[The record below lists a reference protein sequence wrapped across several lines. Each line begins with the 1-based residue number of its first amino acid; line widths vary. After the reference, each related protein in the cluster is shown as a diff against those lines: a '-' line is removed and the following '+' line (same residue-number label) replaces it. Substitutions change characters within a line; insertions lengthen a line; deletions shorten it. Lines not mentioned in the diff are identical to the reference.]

1 MSIGQSFEMDETAP
15 AERGLSG
22 VSQSGPQ
29 RLPSAPIVDIV
40 IPVYNEQA
48 GLARSVELLHAY
60 LADVFPFTWRITIVD
75 NASDD
80 GTWGAAQRLSDEF
93 ENIKAIHLDQKGRGL
108 ALRTAWSASD
118 ADVVAYMDVDLSTGL
133 DALLPLVAPLVSGH
147 SDVSIGSR
155 LAPGAHVARGPKR
168 EFISRCY
175 NALLHAVFATKVRDA
190 QCGFKAV
197 RADVAR
203 QLLPAIE
210 DNGWFFDTELLLL
223 ADHNGLRVHEVP
235 VDWVDDPDSRVK
247 VIGTA
252 TDDLRGSS
260 RMAWKFLRGGGD
272 IDLAGAERYEPD
284 DDFGRRLVTFGL
296 IGAISTSVS
305 LVLFLLL
312 QSTLGVFASNL
323 IALSATFAANSWAN
337 ARLTAR
343 RRHVQWV
350 RAFLVFIAA
359 LLLSTLS
366 LVVTSLLGASQFLT
380 VIALLTSWLLASI
393 FRLAVVD
400 GDYRKFGR

>member
-1 MSIGQSFEMDETAP
+1 MEETASTSP
-15 AERGLSG
+15 
-22 VSQSGPQ
+22 GPFGTSVTPD
-29 RLPSAPIVDIV
+29 PSSPPVPVVDII
-40 IPVYNEQA
+40 IPVYNEEV
-48 GLARSVELLHAY
+48 GLARSVELLRAY
-60 LADVFPFTWRITIVD
+60 LADAFPFTWRITIVD
-75 NASDD
+75 NASIDS
-80 GTWGAAQRLSDEF
+80 TWATAQRLAQEF
-93 ENIKAIHLDQKGRGL
+93 EHVEAIHLDQKGRGL
-108 ALRTAWSASD
+108 ALRTAWSVSD

-147 SDVSIGSR
+147 SDLSFGSR
-155 LAPGAHVARGPKR
+155 LALGARVARGPKR

-175 NALLHAVFATKVRDA
+175 NAILRTVFATKVRDA

-197 RADVAR
+197 RSDIAR
-203 QLLPAIE
+203 QLLPKIE

-252 TDDLRGSS
+252 ADDLLGSS

-296 IGAISTSVS
+296 IGAISTTVS

-312 QSTLGVFASNL
+312 QSTVGVFASNL

-343 RRHVQWV
+343 RRHVQWA
-350 RAFLVFIAA
+350 RAFFVFIAA
-359 LLLSTLS
+359 LILSRGS
-366 LVVTSLLGASQFLT
+366 AP
-380 VIALLTSWLLASI
+380 
-393 FRLAVVD
+393 R
-400 GDYRKFGR
+400 

>member
-1 MSIGQSFEMDETAP
+1 MDPMASSER
-15 AERGLSG
+15 ELRGLSHE
-22 VSQSGPQ
+22 SQSS
-29 RLPSAPIVDIV
+29 RALSTVVDIT
-40 IPVYNEQA
+40 IPVFNEEV

-60 LADVFPFTWRITIVD
+60 LADTFPFTWRITIVD
-75 NASDD
+75 NASTD
-80 GTWGAAQRLSDEF
+80 GTWDTARRLADEF
-93 ENIKAIHLDQKGRGL
+93 EHVEAIHLDQKGRGL
-108 ALRTAWSASD
+108 ALRTAWTASD

-147 SDVSIGSR
+147 SDLSIGSR

-175 NALLHAVFATKVRDA
+175 NVILRTVFATKVRDA

-197 RADVAR
+197 RSDIAR
-203 QLLPAIE
+203 KLLPEVE

-235 VDWVDDPDSRVK
+235 VDWVDDLDSRVK

-252 TDDLRGSS
+252 TGDLLGSF
-260 RMAWKFLRGGGD
+260 RMALKFLRGGGD

-296 IGAISTSVS
+296 IGAISTAVS
-305 LVLFLLL
+305 LLLFLLL
-312 QSTLGVFASNL
+312 QPTLGVFASNL
-323 IALSATFAANSWAN
+323 IALSATVAANSWAN

-350 RAFLVFIAA
+350 RAFFVYIAA
-359 LLLSTLS
+359 LILSTAS
-366 LVVTSLLGASQFLT
+366 LVATSILDASQFFT
-380 VIALLTSWLLASI
+380 VVALLASWMVASI